1 MSDRDGPSPQEKM
14 ARFKF
19 SVVGPLLA
27 APPDRGALARAID
40 ELAAKTWR
48 DPLSGEPTNY
58 SRSTIER
65 WYYELVN
72 EQRDPMTALAPKIR
86 KDSGTHPSIGA
97 ALVELIRAQFLAHP
111 SWSYQ
116 LHTDNL
122 AVTLAD
128 RSELGAMPSY
138 SSLRRFMQGC
148 GLVKRPRRGPAG
160 SPGAARAEHRFDH
173 REVRSYQS
181 EHVDALWHCD
191 YHHGSLRVATS
202 TGRWRHPV
210 IFAVLDDCS
219 RLCCHAQWYL
229 DESAE
234 NLVHGLCQ
242 AILKHDLPRAL
253 MSDNGGP
260 MVAEETTQGLERLG
274 IVHETT
280 LPYSPY
286 QNGKQESFWA
296 RVESRLMAMLEG
308 ITDLTLEKLN
318 EATQGWVEME
328 YNHSVHGE
336 LGQSPLDCYV
346 HGKDVGRP
354 SPTVAALAL
363 AFTARA
369 TRVQRRNDGTV
380 SLKGTRFE
388 VPPQYGHLREI
399 HLRYASWD
407 LTHAYLCDPKTRE
420 VISRIYS
427 QDKHRNADAA
437 RATKTPPGGDAAVD
451 ARPSGEMAPLLRK
464 LLADYAATGRPPG
477 YLPQAPASPRA
488 PQPPSARPA
497 DESSSEGML

>member
-1 MSDRDGPSPQEKM
+1 MSERDGPSPQERM
-14 ARFKF
+14 AQFKF
-19 SVVGPLLA
+19 SIVGPLLA
-27 APPDRGALARAID
+27 APPEGGALAQAIE

-48 DPLSGEPTNY
+48 DPLSGEPTTY
-58 SRSTIER
+58 ARSTIER
-65 WYYELVN
+65 WYYDAVRES
-72 EQRDPMTALAPKIR
+72 RDPVKALTPKIR

-97 ALVELIRAQFLAHP
+97 ALSELIRAQFLAHP

-116 LHTDNL
+116 LHADNL
-122 AVTLAD
+122 AVTLAASPEIG
-128 RSELGAMPSY
+128 RMPSY
-138 SSLRRFMQGC
+138 SSVRRFMQGC

-160 SPGAARAEHRFDH
+160 SPGARRAEHRFDH

-191 YHHGSLRVATS
+191 YHHGSLRVATNG
-202 TGRWRHPV
+202 GRWKHPV

-229 DESAE
+229 DETAE

-260 MVAEETTQGLERLG
+260 MVADETTQGLERLG

-296 RVESRLMAMLEG
+296 RLESRLMAMLEG
-308 ITDLTLEKLN
+308 VENLTLEMLN
-318 EATQGWVEME
+318 EATQAWVEME
-328 YNHSVHGE
+328 YNRSVHGE
-336 LGQSPLDCYV
+336 LGRSPLDCYV

-354 SPTVAALAL
+354 SPKAEALSL

-369 TRVQRRNDGTV
+369 TRVQRRSDGTV

-388 VPPQYGHLREI
+388 VPSQYGHMREI
-399 HLRYASWD
+399 YLRYASWD
-407 LTHAYLCDPKTRE
+407 LSHAYLCDPKTRE
-420 VISRIYS
+420 VISRIYP
-427 QDKHRNADAA
+427 QDKHRNASAA
-437 RATKTPPGGDAAVD
+437 RGTKTPPGGEAPANAAKE
-451 ARPSGEMAPLLRK
+451 ASGEMAPLLRK
-464 LLADYAATGRPPG
+464 LLADYAATGQPPG
-477 YLPQAPASPRA
+477 YLPQAPSTRA
-488 PQPPSARPA
+488 QDTP
-497 DESSSEGML
+497 SSEGTV